1 MTINF
6 SEDVSGF
13 DIADLTLSRDDQP
26 VVLDGLSLTPVSG
39 SQYTIDL
46 GVNSTDAPEGS
57 YELTVVATDSEIVDV
72 AGNPLSASV
81 RVAPPK
87 PISKPE

>member
-1 MTINF
+1 L
-6 SEDVSGF
+6 D
-13 DIADLTLSRDDQP
+13 TLK
-26 VVLDGLSLTPVSG
+26 VGENL
-39 SQYTIDL
+39 
-46 GVNSTDAPEGS
+46 
-57 YELTVVATDSEIVDV
+57 DV